1 MTVDLET
8 IIDLAKQ
15 RGFIF
20 PSSEIYGGFKSSYD
34 YGPLGVELKNNIKRL
49 WWKEMVYKRDDI
61 VGLDAAIMMSSKV
74 WEASGHT
81 SAGFADLLSECIK
94 CHKRWR
100 RDHVD
105 DVCPDCGGA
114 LSEPKKFNLLV
125 RTHLG
130 PVEDESTQAFM
141 RPETAQGIFVN
152 FSLVAKASRKK
163 LPFGIAQIGK
173 AFRNEITPGPFT
185 FRMREFEQMEMQW
198 FYDPANNN
206 NWYEF
211 WKEQRIAW
219 YKKIGIDPEK
229 LRFHDHA
236 KDELAHYAKAAVD
249 IEYEYP
255 WGWGEFEGIHDRGE
269 WDLSNHMKHSGQD
282 MRIFDEETKE
292 AIMPHVIET
301 SGGVDRS
308 VLVALM
314 DAYRSETV
322 DKEERVYLA
331 FHPSVAPVKIA
342 VLPLVKNKEN
352 IVAKAKEIA
361 NMLRGRWLIQYD
373 EAGTVGRRYR
383 RQDEIGTPF
392 CVTIDFD
399 TLEDNAVTIRMRDTM
414 EQIRK
419 PIEELKAFFEKQFN

>member
-1 MTVDLET
+1 
-8 IIDLAKQ
+8 
-15 RGFIF
+15 
-20 PSSEIYGGFKSSYD
+20 
-34 YGPLGVELKNNIKRL
+34 
-49 WWKEMVYKRDDI
+49 MVYKRDDI

-211 WKEQRIAW
+211 WKEQRMAW
-219 YKKIGIDPEK
+219 YKSIGIDPEK